1 VATLDITLTAKPRPA
16 YYALLDCGREI
27 ALTHGEDA
35 AVEWAQHVL
44 SRDFDLF
51 VRVST
56 EKPKPKL
63 RLIQGGR

>member
-1 VATLDITLTAKPRPA
+1 MATITLDLNAKARPA
-16 YYALLDCGREI
+16 YYALLDVGREI

-35 AVEWAQHVL
+35 AIEWAQRVM

-56 EKPKPKL
+56 ERHSPQL
-63 RLIQGGR
+63 RVINGGA